1 MRKVIISRLLRL
13 AATLLAVTFL
23 TFSLTSLL
31 PGDPVNAILGVDSNQ
46 DPELVAEIRD
56 GSRARR
62 PVPRAL
68 CDVAVERRRALRPRR
83 VVHQPRPVR
92 Q

>member
-31 PGDPVNAILGVDSNQ
+31 PGDPVNAILGVESNQ
-46 DPELVAEIRD
+46 DPEVVAEIRD
-56 GSRARR
+56 DLGLDDPFLVRYVNWLGDA
-62 PVPRAL
+62 A
-68 CDVAVERRRALRPRR
+68 PRR
-83 VVHQPRPVR
+83 PRPVVHHR
-92 Q
+92 SGR